1 MESCGSDNPVFQ
13 NLLILVILAGVAVH
27 IVMACVS
34 VPLSLPYV
42 QRCQEKRWMKN
53 RQGVMNLLKFQ
64 VATDSEFA
72 EY

>member
-13 NLLILVILAGVAVH
+13 NFLILVILAGVAVH

-42 QRCQEKRWMKN
+42 QRCHEKR
-53 RQGVMNLLKFQ
+53 
-64 VATDSEFA
+64 
-72 EY
+72 